1 MNYKQYI
8 YEFLGFALFYGIAA
22 LIFGSDSKIVCI
34 IAGVIG
40 AFAGKFISKVNGFF
54 IDEVIDHHI
63 TNEGDGKVNVEFTLK
78 ADYKTNP
85 IMLFGSYTAIDLID
99 TETLST
105 LLYNKF
111 NDSHYKNVLKQGV
124 STIKVG
130 LKEGPVEIKIKN

>member
-8 YEFLGFALFYGIAA
+8 YEFIGFALFYGIVA
-22 LIFGSDSKIVCI
+22 LIFGSESKIVCI
-34 IAGVIG
+34 IAGIIG

-63 TNEGDGKVNVEFTLK
+63 TNEGEGKVNVKFTLK
-78 ADYKTNP
+78 ANYKINP

-99 TETLST
+99 TKTLSV

-111 NDSHYKNVLKQGV
+111 NDSHYKNILKQGT
-124 STIKVG
+124 STIKIE
-130 LKEGPVEIKIKN
+130 LKEGEVEIKMRN

>member
-8 YEFLGFALFYGIAA
+8 YEFIGFAIFYGIAA

-63 TNEGDGKVNVEFTLK
+63 TNEGEGKVNVEFTLK
-78 ADYKTNP
+78 ATYKTNP

-99 TETLST
+99 TKTLSI

-111 NDSHYKNVLKQGV
+111 YDSHYKNILKQGI
-124 STIKVG
+124 STIKIG
-130 LKEGPVEIKIKN
+130 LKEGEVEIKMRN